1 MKISKRYLEKIIS
14 QEIRRH
20 VLNERVKPET
30 LDIDPEEM
38 TFSVEAEP
46 TRPEEGTEDETI
58 TGTIQQYKGRHL
70 PKADPENL
78 PFGYE
83 STRSVSGQ
91 LSGQLRDPINAMLG
105 SVPNLPPAQ
114 RQSKGKILAA
124 ALEAIASKYPDD
136 PDVEAAIWE
145 ILNINMGFDV
155 PSVGIPDHLRPG
167 GKYAGPEYRPSG
179 QSQAIDPVEE
189 EEAEEVEEVNE
200 ISRRMLKRAI
210 QKELRGLYRSRNR
223 G

>member
-1 MKISKRYLEKIIS
+1 MKISKRYLETIIS
-14 QEIRRH
+14 QEIKRY
-20 VLNERVKPET
+20 VLSERVKPET

-91 LSGQLRDPINAMLG
+91 LSAQLKDVVTDMLG
-105 SVPNLPPAQ
+105 AAPDLPASQ
-114 RQSKGKILAA
+114 RETKGRILAD
-124 ALEAIASKYPDD
+124 ALAAIADKYGDD
-136 PDVEAAIWE
+136 PDVVTAINT
-145 ILNINMGFDV
+145 ILGVKMGFDV
-155 PSVGIPDHLRPG
+155 PYG
-167 GKYAGPEYRPSG
+167 GEPSEE
-179 QSQAIDPVEE
+179 VEDDVE
-189 EEAEEVEEVNE
+189 VEAEEQVNE
-200 ISRRMLKRAI
+200 VSRRLLRRAI
-210 QKELRGLYRSRNR
+210 QKELNDLSRSRR
-223 G
+223 RSR

>member
-20 VLNERVKPET
+20 VLSERVKPET

-46 TRPEEGTEDETI
+46 TRPEEGTEEETI

-91 LSGQLRDPINAMLG
+91 LSAQLRDAVNDMLG
-105 SVPNLPPAQ
+105 AAQDLPPSQ
-114 RQSKGKILAA
+114 RETKGRVLAD
-124 ALEAIASKYPDD
+124 ALEAIANKYPDD
-136 PDVEAAIWE
+136 PDVTTAINA
-145 ILNINMGFDV
+145 ILSVKMGFDV
-155 PSVGIPDHLRPG
+155 PYG
-167 GKYAGPEYRPSG
+167 GGAEVE
-179 QSQAIDPVEE
+179 VEE
-189 EEAEEVEEVNE
+189 EEVEEVNE
-200 ISRRMLKRAI
+200 VSRRMLKRAI

-223 G
+223 S

>member
-91 LSGQLRDPINAMLG
+91 LSAQLRDAVNDMLG
-105 SVPNLPPAQ
+105 AAPDLPASQ
-114 RQSKGKILAA
+114 RETKGRILAD
-124 ALEAIASKYPDD
+124 ALEAIANKYGDD
-136 PDVEAAIWE
+136 PDVVTAIST
-145 ILNINMGFDV
+145 ILGVKMGFDV
-155 PSVGIPDHLRPG
+155 PYSG
-167 GKYAGPEYRPSG
+167 G
-179 QSQAIDPVEE
+179 EE
-189 EEAEEVEEVNE
+189 IEEEEVEEVNE
-200 ISRRMLKRAI
+200 ATRRILRRRIQRELKGLSRSRRR
-210 QKELRGLYRSRNR
+210 R
-223 G
+223 